1 MGPLGAFT
9 LQLMLLLWFTVGF
22 AFTFALPTYGRGS
35 IATYRVVHTMA
46 RDIVVNE
53 ASGTVVNTADGS
65 NVDQGS
71 ASDGAGSGFDIPAV
85 LWLSFGLAVGLY
97 LTLGGMRLWRMTTGF
112 AIGLVLALCGQL
124 SPPVDLW

>member
-1 MGPLGAFT
+1 
-9 LQLMLLLWFTVGF
+9 MLLLWFTVGF